1 MISQDAMNVMA
12 FIEKMKVPK
21 IHELPMELIR
31 RGLAD
36 MMSFSKPPDG
46 CKVEKVVA
54 GGPEALWINA
64 SQNENQ
70 SAIFYLH
77 GGGYTMGSPQ
87 THLAFTGVL
96 SELSRIRVLSVDYR
110 LAPENKFPA
119 ALEDSVSAY
128 EWLLSQGVPARSI
141 VMGGDSAGGG
151 LAFATL
157 VELKNRG
164 VRLPKAV
171 FVISPWVDLANT
183 GETVLIN
190 AILDPMITQPG
201 LYYMAQLYAGDA
213 DVRSPLIS
221 PLYANLSGL
230 PPVLI
235 HVGTREMLLSD
246 SRRMARALQEA
257 GVDCVIKEWEEL
269 FHVFHAVVS
278 LPEARAANEELAAFI
293 QKHIKKK

>member
-12 FIEKMKVPK
+12 FMEKMKVPK
-21 IHELPMELIR
+21 IHDLPMELIR

-64 SQNENQ
+64 SENENQ

-96 SELSRIRVLSVDYR
+96 SELSRTRVLSVDYR

-221 PLYANLSGL
+221 PLYADLSGL